1 MARRRLY
8 GKDIA
13 VVLGISQ
20 PQASARVRGS
30 IAWSFDELDMVADYY
45 GCSVFD
51 LLPRRDS
58 NLEPSDNWT
67 DYATQTDY
75 TEAA

>member
-45 GCSVFD
+45 GCSVWD

-58 NLEPSDNWT
+58 NLEPSDFRT
-67 DYATQTDY
+67 LFRSDYDLAM
-75 TEAA
+75 